1 MRALTRNV
9 LTHALLRVELSPL
22 ALSGTIVQF
31 VPAETHI
38 PEIHSLDVSPF
49 HVRYTK
55 HVFILPENEIDC
67 SYYTSSFRSYT
78 TYCN

>member
-38 PEIHSLDVSPF
+38 PEIHSLDVSPS
-49 HVRYTK
+49 HVRHSGKFQINLCT
-55 HVFILPENEIDC
+55 F
-67 SYYTSSFRSYT
+67 
-78 TYCN
+78 